1 MRENFI
7 SHTTLWSDISTTL
20 FRGEKWKCGLL
31 PRVISFKCRVT
42 VVSGSGI
49 WVSHLTL
56 ICRSQSWISELDC
69 FLSVLT
75 PSVPLLC
82 RLVIKQGWL
91 TSYKARLVDWLRFS
105 VSRCQIRNSCK
116 FMEIFNEVCFVN
128 SHPLKTNIPEENLFQ
143 LTSSHLGQMLPS
155 FVLTAGSR

>member
-1 MRENFI
+1 MIYPQHYSEVRSGN
-7 SHTTLWSDISTTL
+7 
-20 FRGEKWKCGLL
+20 
-31 PRVISFKCRVT
+31 
-42 VVSGSGI
+42 VVSCPEWLVSSVGSPSPSP
-49 WVSHLTL
+49 VSEYHISLSHVGV
-56 ICRSQSWISELDC
+56 RAVISELDC

-91 TSYKARLVDWLRFS
+91 TSYKARLAHWLRFS